1 MDEERK
7 MQYEALKS
15 GADYALR
22 LVPAIREILPELRGD
37 EKDDTQDFKNQIF
50 EGINYIVTIV
60 NGTLPLINE
69 KETIMNRDGIEE
81 KMQQLIASVNDKDDA
96 AIADA
101 LEEGILPFLEIFY
114 QIATIMINLNEKKE
128 Q

>member
-1 MDEERK
+1 MDDIKK
-7 MQYEALKS
+7 MQYEALND

-37 EKDDTQDFKNQIF
+37 EKEDTEDFKNQIF
-50 EGINYIVTIV
+50 EGINYIVETV

-69 KETIMNRDGIEE
+69 KEEILNREGIEE
-81 KMQQLIASVNDKDDA
+81 KMQEFIASVSNKDNA

-101 LEEGILPFLEIFY
+101 LEQGILPFVEIFY
-114 QIATIMINLNEKKE
+114 QVAIIMLRSKGEE
-128 Q
+128 

>member
-1 MDEERK
+1 MDEIK
-7 MQYEALKS
+7 VQQYEALQD

-50 EGINYIVTIV
+50 EGINYLVEVV

-69 KETIMNRDGIEE
+69 KEVILNRDGIEE
-81 KMQQLIASVNDKDDA
+81 KMQQLINSVDSKDDA
-96 AIADA
+96 AVADA
-101 LEEGILPFLEIFY
+101 LEQGILPFVEIFY
-114 QIATIMINLNEKKE
+114 QVATIMLKNKA
-128 Q
+128 